1 MRKRAACLALVLVT
15 FACGGTTGGSGSN
28 GTPKQGGTLV
38 IGNTEEPDYL
48 NPVLYTL
55 ATSYDVV
62 SAIDDPMAVI
72 DNTGKL
78 VPRLATSWTVAP
90 DALTYTFHLRQGV
103 TWQDGQPFTADDV
116 KFTYESFVNPNVNA
130 FTTTG
135 WSAVDHVDTPD
146 PNTVVY
152 HLKSLYAGF
161 LEAVA
166 PQPLVPSHILAKSTD
181 FNKDPYNRMPIG
193 TGPFQVTE
201 WKSADHITLTAYP
214 NYWGGKPKLDRI
226 IFRIVPDQT
235 TLLNQ
240 LKTGEVNL
248 AYSMSPQQIADIK
261 KISNHD
267 LSNLPGLQWYHID
280 LKQIGF
286 LRETVVRQALD
297 YATPKKQI
305 VQSILRG
312 AGDVAYADQSPIS
325 WAYEPNV
332 THHDYDI
339 AKAKQML
346 AGDGFTAGSDGT
358 LQKDGTPFVMTL
370 YAVSGD
376 PVTQQVVQV
385 IDSSWAQLGIKMNA
399 PGFQDANSL
408 YSPNGPQFNQD
419 MTGLLYSWFN
429 SIDPTDTYFWNSNQ
443 IPSTPQGGG
452 GNIICYYNK
461 FSFQDQIDQ
470 LTNAQDATVDKAQR
484 KQIFSQIQKLLAEQ
498 VPDIFLWWNHLI
510 SSSPTNFHGWLPA
523 GVETGYFW
531 NAGDWYYTG

>member
-1 MRKRAACLALVLVT
+1 MKKSAAFLALVLLT
-15 FACGGTTGGSGSN
+15 FACGNTTGGSGSN

-78 VPRLATSWTVAP
+78 VPRLATSWDVAP
-90 DALTYTFHLRQGV
+90 DGLTYTFHLRQGV

-130 FTTTG
+130 ISTSG
-135 WSAVDHVDTPD
+135 WSNIDRLDTPD
-146 PNTVVY
+146 PYTVIY
-152 HLKSLYAGF
+152 HLKSIYAAF
-161 LEAVA
+161 LETVA
-166 PQPLVPSHILAKSTD
+166 PQPLVPRHILGKSKD

-248 AYSMSPQQIADIK
+248 AYGMNAQQIGDMQ
-261 KISNHD
+261 KISNHN
-267 LSNLPGLQWYHID
+267 LSNLAGLQWYHID
-280 LKQIGF
+280 LKQVGF

-312 AGDVAYADQSPIS
+312 AGDVAYGDQSPIS

-346 AGDGFTAGSDGT
+346 ADDGFTPGSDGT
-358 LQKDGTPFVMTL
+358 LQKNGTPFVMTL

-385 IDSSWAQLGIKMNA
+385 IDASWAQVGIKMNP
-399 PGFQDANSL
+399 PGFQDANAL
-408 YSPNGPQFNQD
+408 YSPNGPQFNKN

-429 SIDPTDTYFWNSNQ
+429 TNDPSDTYFWNSSQ
-443 IPSTPQGGG
+443 IPTNPQGGG
-452 GNIICYYNK
+452 GNIMCYYNK

-470 LTNAQDATVDKAQR
+470 LTNAQDATVDKAKR
-484 KQIFSQIQKLLAEQ
+484 KEILSQIQKLLADQ

-510 SSSPTNFHGWLPA
+510 SSSPTNFHGWEPA

-531 NAGDWYYTG
+531 NAVDWYYTT

>member
-1 MRKRAACLALVLVT
+1 MRKSAAFLALVLVT
-15 FACGGTTGGSGSN
+15 FACGNTTGGSGTN

-62 SAIDDPMAVI
+62 SAIDDPMAAI

-78 VPRLATSWTVAP
+78 VPRLATSWDVAP

-103 TWQDGQPFTADDV
+103 MWQDGQPFTADDV
-116 KFTYESFVNPNVNA
+116 KFTYESFVNPKVNA
-130 FTTTG
+130 NTTTG
-135 WSAVDHVDTPD
+135 WSNVDHVDTPD
-146 PNTVVY
+146 PYTVVY
-152 HLKSLYAGF
+152 HMKSLYAGF
-161 LEAVA
+161 LETVA
-166 PQPLVPSHILAKSTD
+166 PEPLVPKHILAKSAD
-181 FNKDPYNRMPIG
+181 FNKDPYNRKPIG

-201 WKSADHITLTAYP
+201 WKSADHITLTAYS

-248 AYSMSPQQIADIK
+248 AYGMNAQQIGDMR
-261 KISNHD
+261 KITNTN

-297 YATPKKQI
+297 YSTPKKQI

-312 AGDVAYADQSPIS
+312 AGDVAYSDQSPIS

-332 THHDYDI
+332 THHDYNI

-346 AGDGFTAGSDGT
+346 ADDGFTPGSDGT
-358 LQKDGTPFVMTL
+358 LQKGGTPFVMTL

-385 IDSSWAQLGIKMNA
+385 IDSSWAQLGIKMNP
-399 PGFQDANSL
+399 PGFQDANAL
-408 YSPNGPQFNQD
+408 YSPNGPQFNKN

-429 SIDPTDTYFWNSNQ
+429 SIDPTDTYFWNSSQ
-443 IPSTPQGGG
+443 IPTNPQGGG
-452 GNIICYYNK
+452 GNIVCYFNK

-470 LTNAQDATVDKAQR
+470 LTNAQDATVDKATR
-484 KQIFSQIQKLLAEQ
+484 KQIFGQIQKLLADQ

-510 SSSPTNFHGWLPA
+510 SASPKNFRGWLPA

-531 NAGDWYYTG
+531 NAGDWYYTT

>member
-1 MRKRAACLALVLVT
+1 MKKSAAFLALVLLT
-15 FACGGTTGGSGSN
+15 FACGNTTGGSGSN

-78 VPRLATSWTVAP
+78 VPRLATSWDVAP
-90 DALTYTFHLRQGV
+90 DGLTYTFHLRQGV

-130 FTTTG
+130 ISTSG
-135 WSAVDHVDTPD
+135 WSNIDRLDTPD
-146 PNTVVY
+146 PYTVIY
-152 HLKSLYAGF
+152 HLKSIYAAF
-161 LEAVA
+161 LETVA
-166 PQPLVPSHILAKSTD
+166 PQPLVPRHILGKSKD

-248 AYSMSPQQIADIK
+248 AYGMNAQQIGDMQ
-261 KISNHD
+261 KISNHN
-267 LSNLPGLQWYHID
+267 LSNLAGLQWYHID
-280 LKQIGF
+280 LKQVGF

-312 AGDVAYADQSPIS
+312 AGDVAYGDQSPIS

-346 AGDGFTAGSDGT
+346 ADDGFTPGSDGT
-358 LQKDGTPFVMTL
+358 LQKNGTPFVMTL

-385 IDSSWAQLGIKMNA
+385 IDASWAQVGIKLNP
-399 PGFQDANSL
+399 PGFQDANAL
-408 YSPNGPQFNQD
+408 YSPNGPQFNKN

-429 SIDPTDTYFWNSNQ
+429 TNDPSDTYFWNSSQ
-443 IPSTPQGGG
+443 IPTNPQGGG
-452 GNIICYYNK
+452 GNIMCYYNK

-470 LTNAQDATVDKAQR
+470 LTNAQDATVDKAKR
-484 KQIFSQIQKLLAEQ
+484 KEILSQIQKLLADQ

-510 SSSPTNFHGWLPA
+510 SSSPTNFHGWEPA

-531 NAGDWYYTG
+531 NAVDWYYTT

>member
-1 MRKRAACLALVLVT
+1 MRRSAAFLALVLVT
-15 FACGGTTGGSGSN
+15 FACGSTTGGSGSN

-55 ATSYDVV
+55 ATSFDVV
-62 SAIDDPMAVI
+62 SATDDPMAAI

-78 VPRLATSWTVAP
+78 VPKLATSWTVAP
-90 DALTYTFHLRQGV
+90 DGMTYTFHLRQGV
-103 TWQDGQPFTADDV
+103 TWQDGQPFTAADA
-116 KFTYESFVNPNVNA
+116 KFTYESFVNPSVNA
-130 FTTTG
+130 YSATG
-135 WSAVDHVDTPD
+135 WNSVDHVDTPD
-146 PNTVVY
+146 AYTVVY
-152 HLKSLYAGF
+152 HMKSLYAGF
-161 LEAVA
+161 LDTVA
-166 PQPLVPSHILAKSTD
+166 PQPLVPEHILAKSAD

-201 WKSADHITLTAYP
+201 WKSADHITLTAYA

-235 TLLNQ
+235 TLLNE

-248 AYSMSPQQIADIK
+248 AYGMNAQQIADMQ

-286 LRETVVRQALD
+286 LTETVVRQALD

-312 AGDVAYADQSPIS
+312 AGDVAYGDQSPIS

-332 THHDYDI
+332 THHDYNI

-346 AGDGFTAGSDGT
+346 ADDGFTPGSDGT
-358 LQKDGTPFVMTL
+358 LQKGGTPFVMTL

-385 IDSSWAQLGIKMNA
+385 IDSAWAQLGIKMNA

-408 YSPNGPQFNQD
+408 YSPNGPQFNKD

-429 SIDPTDTYFWNSNQ
+429 SVDPSDTYFWNSSQ

-452 GNIICYYNK
+452 GNIICYFNK
-461 FSFQDQIDQ
+461 FSFQDQIDK
-470 LTNAQDATVDKAQR
+470 LTSAQDGIVDQAQR
-484 KQIFSQIQKLLAEQ
+484 KAIFSQIQKLLADQ

-510 SSSPTNFHGWLPA
+510 SSSPKNFHGWLPA

>member
-1 MRKRAACLALVLVT
+1 MRRIAAVLALVFMSV
-15 FACGGTTGGSGSN
+15 ACGNTSGGSSSN

-78 VPRLATSWTVAP
+78 VPRLATSWEVAP

-116 KFTYESFVNPNVNA
+116 KFTYESFVNPSVNSIS
-130 FTTTG
+130 TSG
-135 WSAVDHVDTPD
+135 WSNIDRLDTPD
-146 PNTVVY
+146 PYTVVY
-152 HLKSLYAGF
+152 HLKSIYAAF
-161 LEAVA
+161 LETVA
-166 PQPLVPSHILAKSTD
+166 PQPLVPRHILGKSKD

-248 AYSMSPQQIADIK
+248 AYGMNAQQIGDMQ

-267 LSNLPGLQWYHID
+267 LSNLAGLQWYHID
-280 LKQIGF
+280 LKQVGF

-312 AGDVAYADQSPIS
+312 AGDVAYGDQSPIS

-346 AGDGFTAGSDGT
+346 ADDGFTPGSDGT
-358 LQKDGTPFVMTL
+358 LQKGGTPFVMTL
-370 YAVSGD
+370 YATSGD
-376 PVTQQVVQV
+376 PVTQQAVQV
-385 IDSSWAQLGIKMNA
+385 IDSAWAQLGIKMNP
-399 PGFQDANSL
+399 PGFQDANAL
-408 YSPNGPQFNQD
+408 YSPNGPQFNKN
-419 MTGLLYSWFN
+419 MTGLLYSWYN
-429 SIDPTDTYFWNSNQ
+429 TNDPSDTYFWNSSQ
-443 IPSTPQGGG
+443 IPTNPQGGG

-470 LTNAQDATVDKAQR
+470 LTNAQDATVDKAKR
-484 KQIFSQIQKLLAEQ
+484 KEILSQIQKLLADQ

-510 SSSPTNFHGWLPA
+510 SSSPKNFHGWLPA
-523 GVETGYFW
+523 GVEAGYFW
-531 NAGDWYYTG
+531 NAVDWYYTT

>member
-1 MRKRAACLALVLVT
+1 MRKSAAFLALVLVT
-15 FACGGTTGGSGSN
+15 FACGNTTGGSGSN

-62 SAIDDPMAVI
+62 SAIDDPMAAI

-78 VPRLATSWTVAP
+78 VPKLATSWDVAP

-116 KFTYESFVNPNVNA
+116 RFTYESFVNPNVNSIS
-130 FTTTG
+130 TTG
-135 WSAVDHVDTPD
+135 WSNVDHVDTPD
-146 PNTVVY
+146 PYTIVY

-161 LEAVA
+161 LETVA
-166 PQPLVPSHILAKSTD
+166 PQPLVPRHLLAKSKD

-235 TLLNQ
+235 TLLNE

-248 AYSMSPQQIADIK
+248 AYGMNAQQIGDMR
-261 KISNHD
+261 KISNHNVSD
-267 LSNLPGLQWYHID
+267 LPGLQWYHID

-297 YATPKKQI
+297 YSTPKKQI

-312 AGDVAYADQSPIS
+312 AGDVAYGDQSPIS

-332 THHDYDI
+332 THHDYNI

-346 AGDGFTAGSDGT
+346 ADDGFTPGSDGT
-358 LQKDGTPFVMTL
+358 LQKNGTPFVMTL

-385 IDSSWAQLGIKMNA
+385 IDSSWAQLGIKMNP
-399 PGFQDANSL
+399 PGFQDANAL
-408 YSPNGPQFNQD
+408 YSPNGPQFNKN

-429 SIDPTDTYFWNSNQ
+429 TIDPTDTYFWNSSQ
-443 IPSTPQGGG
+443 IPTNPQGGG
-452 GNIICYYNK
+452 GNIICYFNK

-470 LTNAQDATVDKAQR
+470 LTNAQDAVVDQAKR
-484 KQIFSQIQKLLAEQ
+484 KEMLSQIQKLLADE

-510 SSSPTNFHGWLPA
+510 SASPKNFHGWLPA

-531 NAGDWYYTG
+531 NAGDWYYTT